1 MKQLGLFLIIIFI
14 LSGCAQVQPLEI
26 RSVTCCDLL
35 KATGPDTQVGFKIQ
49 IYNPNDFAI
58 SVKRYGLDVRINGS
72 TIGTANSDEAQVIPP
87 MEVVEKQISV
97 TASTQQLIS
106 GTLMMGISALM
117 RNDPTTLEIEVAGS
131 VVGSAKGI
139 SKRVRIR
146 ESYPLKM
153 HP

>member
-49 IYNPNDFAI
+49 IHNPNVFPI
-58 SVKRYGLDVRINGS
+58 SVKRYALDVRINGT

-106 GTLMMGISALM
+106 GTLRMGITALM
-117 RNDPTTLEIEVAGS
+117 RNDPTLEIEVAGS

-153 HP
+153 YP